1 MLTVLVFPHP
11 KDPALHAGVPTGA
24 LSRLFWLLLLQF
36 HDGSATA
43 AADLL
48 GLPHF
53 AHGPQVHNWKG
64 MVCPHSVGPTTLNSR
79 NGPNS
84 LPYQQPFKTYCGA
97 LGIAGKS
104 LPGEAVLGGL

>member
-1 MLTVLVFPHP
+1 MSVLSRDPLLSVLTVLVSPHP

-24 LSRLFWLLLLQF
+24 LSRLLWLLLLQF

-43 AADLL
+43 AAYLL

-64 MVCPHSVGPTTLNSR
+64 NASVSIL
-79 NGPNS
+79 
-84 LPYQQPFKTYCGA
+84 
-97 LGIAGKS
+97 
-104 LPGEAVLGGL
+104 